1 MRPALLSSTITP
13 TTEKSARRSY
23 GIAVAAAIPALV
35 LAAVQARWAWPFFS
49 DDSFISLRYAQRLVE
64 GHGLTWTAGERVEG
78 YSNLL
83 WVLSCAALGG
93 LGIDLVTAARC
104 LGGACT
110 TLALVLLAR
119 AVRPHDARTAML
131 AGIAPLLLAATSPVM
146 AWTLAGLEGPMVMLW
161 LVWGGLSL
169 LRLLRDEQ
177 SRTTALVKAGLP
189 FALLCLTR
197 PDGALWAATTGFG
210 LVLGHL
216 QHGLLG
222 AVWRAVAFGAL
233 PAAAYLGQLAFR
245 LAYYGDIV
253 PNTAHV
259 KVEFGAEVWSAGL
272 DYVGLCTWVAIGSIA
287 IATLGALCL
296 LGQPRQR
303 RMLAVL
309 LGPACAWFVY
319 LATVGGDH
327 FPGFRLLQPALTP
340 LTLLAA
346 VAILSWSTTRLR
358 TATAI
363 GLGLLATG
371 ANLWQSRTVPLSTF
385 VPTEIWEWRGKAIG
399 ELLHGAFAK
408 ARPLF
413 AVDAAGALPFYS
425 QLPALDMLGLCDRTI
440 AQSPPPPFLAAL
452 GAANGRK
459 LLQGHMRGN
468 GRYVMDRQPD
478 LMLYSEPPGL
488 PLPVFVSALQF
499 EDDPRFL
506 DGYRCVVLDTGE
518 RELRP
523 GQRERLRV
531 PLWVRVE
538 GRAGIQR
545 SEHQIDVPAY
555 LLGAYQ
561 QPRAF
566 RFSYAPPAPTD
577 PGFADWDRELRA
589 TFFWF
594 TQDCNVFAVPSESGT
609 FLWEMRRRGAARLQ
623 LQVPAGRWRVRLEP
637 AVAGLQA
644 SLQGAIADPDGAT
657 FTVAEGA
664 KTTLVVEARP
674 EAALPLQLRTI
685 TLQSAR

>member
-1 MRPALLSSTITP
+1 MRPALDSTFRH
-13 TTEKSARRSY
+13 TTNTARPSFW
-23 GIAVAAAIPALV
+23 IALAATIPALV
-35 LAAVQARWAWPFFS
+35 LAAVQTRWAWPFFS

-83 WVLSCAALGG
+83 WVLSCATLGA

-110 TLALVLLAR
+110 VLAFVLLAR
-119 AVRPHDARTAML
+119 AARPHDARTALL

-161 LVWGGLSL
+161 LAWGGISL
-169 LRLLRDEQ
+169 LRLLREERA
-177 SRTTALVKAGLP
+177 STGAFVRAGLP

-197 PDGALWAATTGFG
+197 PDGALWAATTGLG
-210 LVLGHL
+210 LILGHL
-216 QHGLLG
+216 GDGLRA
-222 AVWRAVAFGAL
+222 AVWRAMAFGAL
-233 PAAAYLGQLAFR
+233 PVLAYFGQLAFR
-245 LAYYGDIV
+245 IAYYGDIV

-272 DYVGLCTWVAIGSIA
+272 DYVGLCAWVGIGSV
-287 IATLGALCL
+287 ALAALAAAYL
-296 LGQPRQR
+296 LVQPRQR
-303 RMLAVL
+303 RFVAVSFV
-309 LGPACAWFVY
+309 PACLWFLY

-327 FPGFRLLQPALTP
+327 FPGFRLLQPALAP
-340 LTLLAA
+340 LTLVAM
-346 VAILSWSTTRLR
+346 VAILSWGTTWLR
-358 TATAI
+358 ATMAI
-363 GLGLLATG
+363 GLGLVAAA
-371 ANLWQSRTVPLSTF
+371 ANVWQSRTVPLSSF
-385 VPTEIWEWRGKAIG
+385 VPTETWEWRGKAIG
-399 ELLHGAFAK
+399 ELLRDAFAT
-408 ARPLF
+408 ARPTF

-425 QLPALDMLGLCDRTI
+425 ELPALDMLGLCDRTI

-468 GRYVMDRQPD
+468 GSYVMDRQPD

-523 GQRERLRV
+523 GMRERLRV

-545 SEHQIDVPAY
+545 SEQQIDVPAY
-555 LLGAYQ
+555 LLGAYH

-577 PGFADWDRELRA
+577 PGFADWDRDLRA
-589 TFFWF
+589 TFLWF
-594 TQDCNVFAVPSESGT
+594 TQDCNVFAVPSHSGA
-609 FLWEMRRRGAARLQ
+609 LVWEMRRRGAARLQ
-623 LQVPAGRWRVRLEP
+623 LQVPAGRWRIRLEP

-644 SLQGAIADPDGAT
+644 SLEGATAEPDGAT
-657 FTVAEGA
+657 FVVAEGA
-664 KTTLVVEARP
+664 KTALVVDARP
-674 EAALPLQLRTI
+674 EATLPLQLRTI
-685 TLQSAR
+685 TLQSVR